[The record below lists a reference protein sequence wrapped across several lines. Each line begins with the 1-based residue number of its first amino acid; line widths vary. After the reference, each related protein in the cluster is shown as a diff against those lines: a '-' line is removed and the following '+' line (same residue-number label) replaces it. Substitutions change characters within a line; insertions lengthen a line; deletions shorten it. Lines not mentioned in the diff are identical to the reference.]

1 VIYAKLAAALAL
13 LAAIGWGV
21 VADYHAGKKAG
32 SDAVQA
38 AWDKDK
44 ASIQAVADAAIA
56 TATKERDAA
65 LEANEAVSNDYQT
78 QLSAARALS
87 GSLAAKLRDYAA
99 RTSASGGGVSKAGSG
114 QGTAGTST
122 PSGDAGL
129 TNALGAALAECSAN
143 TAQLDALIVEIKP
156 QIQ

>member
-1 VIYAKLAAALAL
+1 MLQCQPKRLAGSKRSGERRKEGLEVYAKLAAALAL

-21 VADYHAGKKAG
+21 VADYQAGKKAG
-32 SDAVQA
+32 SDAIHA
-38 AWDKDK
+38 AWDKYK

-56 TATKERDAA
+56 TSNKGSGDVA

-99 RTSASGGGVSKAGSG
+99 RTSASGGGVS
-114 QGTAGTST
+114 
-122 PSGDAGL
+122 
-129 TNALGAALAECSAN
+129 
-143 TAQLDALIVEIKP
+143 
-156 QIQ
+156 